1 VGGGSRAE
9 EREAKV
15 SERRIPEATAT
26 RLPRYLQ
33 ALVDAAERGQDTISS
48 DGLARA
54 AGLNSAIVRKDVS
67 FLGTAGTR
75 GVGYA
80 VPVLAAEISA
90 ILGISVDR
98 PVVIVGIGNL
108 GRALASYGGFSRR
121 GFEIVAL
128 VDADPEV
135 VGTRVGEN
143 AVEPSE
149 LLPTIVAD
157 RGVELGVLA
166 TPARHTQRAAEQLV
180 ACGVRGLL
188 NFAPVRLE
196 VPADVTVRT
205 VDLSTELQLLSFYQQ
220 MSATELAG
228 PTGLPAATG

>member
-1 VGGGSRAE
+1 MG
-9 EREAKV
+9 
-15 SERRIPEATAT
+15 ERRIPQATAS

-33 ALVDAAERGQDTISS
+33 ALVEAAERGQETISS

-80 VPVLAAEISA
+80 VPDLATEISA
-90 ILGISVDR
+90 ILGITVDR

-108 GRALASYGGFSRR
+108 GRALATYGGFTRR
-121 GFEIVAL
+121 GFTTVAL
-128 VDADPEV
+128 VDVAEDV
-135 VGTRVGEN
+135 IGTRVGEHL
-143 AVEPSE
+143 VEPVSQ
-149 LLPTIVAD
+149 LATIVAE

-166 TPARHTQRAAEQLV
+166 TPSQHTQAAANQLV

-196 VPADVTVRT
+196 VPGDVTVRS

-220 MSATELAG
+220 MAATDLS
-228 PTGLPAATG
+228 AATG

>member
-1 VGGGSRAE
+1 MND
-9 EREAKV
+9 
-15 SERRIPEATAT
+15 RRLPEATVA

-33 ALVDAAERGQDTISS
+33 ALVEAAEGGHATISS
-48 DGLARA
+48 DGLAQA

-80 VPVLAAEISA
+80 VPDLATEISA
-90 ILGISVDR
+90 ILGITVDR

-108 GRALASYGGFSRR
+108 GRALSSYGGFTRR
-121 GFEIVAL
+121 GFKTVAL

-135 VGTRVGEN
+135 VGTRVGEHV
-143 AVEPSE
+143 VESTE
-149 LLPTIVAD
+149 LLSTIVSERDVQLA
-157 RGVELGVLA
+157 VLA
-166 TPARHTQRAAEQLV
+166 TPARHTQAAVDQLV

-196 VPADVTVRT
+196 VPDDVTVRT

-220 MSATELAG
+220 LASSD
-228 PTGLPAATG
+228 LPAAAG

>member
-1 VGGGSRAE
+1 VI
-9 EREAKV
+9 
-15 SERRIPEATAT
+15 ERRLPEATVA

-33 ALVDAAERGQDTISS
+33 ALVEAAERGEATISS
-48 DGLARA
+48 DGLAHA

-80 VPVLAAEISA
+80 VPGLATEISA

-108 GRALASYGGFSRR
+108 GRALASYGGFTRR
-121 GFEIVAL
+121 GFATVAL

-135 VGTRVGEN
+135 VGTRVGDHV
-143 AVEPSE
+143 VEPTE
-149 LLPTIVAD
+149 DLPRIVAERD
-157 RGVELGVLA
+157 VQLAVLA
-166 TPARHTQRAAEQLV
+166 TPSRHTQAAADGLV
-180 ACGVRGLL
+180 AAGVRGLL

-196 VPADVTVRT
+196 VPEHVTVRT
-205 VDLSTELQLLSFYQQ
+205 VDLSTELQLLSFYQHLG
-220 MSATELAG
+220 S
-228 PTGLPAATG
+228 GLPAAAG

>member
-1 VGGGSRAE
+1 MT
-9 EREAKV
+9 
-15 SERRIPEATAT
+15 ERRIPEATVA

-33 ALVDAAERGQDTISS
+33 ALVEAAERGQDTISS
-48 DGLARA
+48 DGLAQA

-80 VPVLAAEISA
+80 VTALASEISA

-121 GFEIVAL
+121 GFTTVAL
-128 VDADPEV
+128 VDADPDV
-135 VGTRVGEN
+135 VGTRVGDHV
-143 AVEPSE
+143 VEPVSR
-149 LLPTIVAD
+149 LADIVTERA
-157 RGVELGVLA
+157 VQLGVLA
-166 TPARHTQRAAEQLV
+166 TPARHTQAAADELV

-188 NFAPVRLE
+188 NFATVRLE
-196 VPADVTVRT
+196 VPDHVTVRT

-220 MSATELAG
+220 MASSD
-228 PTGLPAATG
+228 LPAAAG

>member
-1 VGGGSRAE
+1 VT
-9 EREAKV
+9 
-15 SERRIPEATAT
+15 ERRIPEATVA

-33 ALVDAAERGQDTISS
+33 ALVDAAERGQATISS
-48 DGLARA
+48 DDLAQA

-80 VPVLAAEISA
+80 VPDLATEISA
-90 ILGISVDR
+90 ILGITVDR

-108 GRALASYGGFSRR
+108 GRALASYGGFTRR
-121 GFEIVAL
+121 GFKTVAL

-135 VGTRVGEN
+135 VGTEVGEHV
-143 AVEPSE
+143 VESTDQ
-149 LLPTIVAD
+149 LAAIVREREVQLA
-157 RGVELGVLA
+157 VLA
-166 TPARHTQRAAEQLV
+166 TPVRHTQAAADQLV
-180 ACGVRGLL
+180 RCGVRGLL

-196 VPADVTVRT
+196 VPDEVTVRS

-220 MSATELAG
+220 LGS
-228 PTGLPAATG
+228 GLPAAAG

>member
-1 VGGGSRAE
+1 
-9 EREAKV
+9 V
-15 SERRIPEATAT
+15 SERRIPEATAS

-33 ALVDAAERGQDTISS
+33 ALVEAAERGQDTISS

-80 VPVLAAEISA
+80 VPELATEISS

-108 GRALASYGGFSRR
+108 GRALASYGGFTRR
-121 GFEIVAL
+121 GFKIVAL
-128 VDADPEV
+128 VDAAPAV
-135 VGTRVGEN
+135 VGTRVGEHV
-143 AVEPSE
+143 VEPTE
-149 LLPTIVAD
+149 LLPTIVAE
-157 RGVELGVLA
+157 RGAELGVLA
-166 TPARHTQRAAEQLV
+166 TPARHTQAAADQLV
-180 ACGVRGLL
+180 VSGVRGLL
-188 NFAPVRLE
+188 NFAPIRLE

-220 MSATELAG
+220 VSATELTGA
-228 PTGLPAATG
+228 TGLPAAAG

>member
-1 VGGGSRAE
+1 MPVG
-9 EREAKV
+9 
-15 SERRIPEATAT
+15 ERRIPQATAS

-33 ALVDAAERGQDTISS
+33 ALVDAAERGQETISS

-80 VPVLAAEISA
+80 VPDLATEISA
-90 ILGISVDR
+90 ILGITVDR

-108 GRALASYGGFSRR
+108 GRALATYGGFTRR
-121 GFEIVAL
+121 GFKTVAL
-128 VDADPEV
+128 VDVAADV
-135 VGTRVGEN
+135 IGTRVGEHE
-143 AVEPSE
+143 VEPTSQ
-149 LLPTIVAD
+149 LATIVAE
-157 RGVELGVLA
+157 RGVQLGVLA
-166 TPARHTQRAAEQLV
+166 TPSRHTQAAADQLV

-220 MSATELAG
+220 MATSD
-228 PTGLPAATG
+228 LPAATG